1 MKNIITA
8 ISGFLLMIS
17 FGCSYLEPEALS
29 LTSRYDVVTNFTNI
43 TRLRNNMFT
52 SLPEGYNS
60 NGNSWRAC
68 ASDEAE
74 DVNETEAIQDFNTG
88 NWNIYTNPDDAW
100 ARNYQGIRKT
110 FDFLDATDT
119 ITFNELKIPDP
130 VTYTSRVANLK
141 MWRAEAQFLL
151 AFYYFELV
159 KRYGGVPI
167 VNRKLNIVSDND
179 YMLSLKR
186 NSFEECVNYITRL
199 CDSSAISLP
208 LKLSDVANA
217 DWGRPTVGAA
227 LALKARTLTYAA
239 SDLFNQASNKN
250 PLVGYVDQNRTDRWR
265 KAASANK
272 AVLDLMPLAP
282 YSFNTTYSAL
292 FQLKTLRN
300 NEVIFERRYPASNTF
315 ETLNYP
321 IGYQT
326 GRTGTCPTQNL
337 VDAYEMKTGVPFD
350 WNNPVHTSD
359 PYANRDPRL
368 LQTIIVNNSV
378 WKGSNVQLWEGG
390 INGKPLFRASK
401 TGYYL
406 KKYVDETLNLATGQT
421 SAKQWIY
428 FRLSENYLNYAEAMN
443 EAFGPTLLDTFKVN
457 ALQAVNAVRTR
468 TGIAMPAIPATLTKD
483 QLREKIRNERRVEL
497 AFEDHRFWDV
507 RRWMIGPSSLGSTI
521 RGVSITKLPSGAFN
535 YIPFDLESRSFTD
548 KMYLYPIP
556 QSEVIKTNGNI
567 EQNPG
572 WN

>member
-1 MKNIITA
+1 M
-8 ISGFLLMIS
+8 
-17 FGCSYLEPEALS
+17 GCSYLEPEALS
-29 LTSRYDVVTNFTNI
+29 LTSRNDVVNNFTNL

-60 NGNSWRAC
+60 NGNSWRAA

-119 ITFNELKIPDP
+119 ITFIELKVPDP
-130 VTYTSRVANLK
+130 VTYTARVSNMK

-186 NSFEECVNYITRL
+186 NSFEECVNYIVRL
-199 CDSSAISLP
+199 CDSSAMALP
-208 LKLSDVANA
+208 LKFSDIANA

-227 LALKARTLTYAA
+227 LALKARILTYAA
-239 SDLFNQASNKN
+239 SDLYNQASNKN
-250 PLVGYVDQNRTDRWR
+250 SLIGYVDNNRLDRWK

-282 YSFNTTYSAL
+282 YSLNTSYSAL

-326 GRTGTCPTQNL
+326 GKTGTCPTQNL
-337 VDAYEMKTGVPFD
+337 VDAHEMKTGVPFD
-350 WNNPVHTSD
+350 WNNPVHAAD

-368 LQTIIVNNSV
+368 LMNIIVNNSI
-378 WKGSNVQLWEGG
+378 WKGTNVQLWEGG
-390 INGKPLFRASK
+390 VNGKFLFRASK

-428 FRLSENYLNYAEAMN
+428 FRLTENYLNYAEAMN
-443 EAFGPTLLDTFKVN
+443 EAYGPSVLDTFKIS
-457 ALQAVNAVRTR
+457 ALQAVNTIRTR
-468 TGIAMPAIPATLTKD
+468 TGVAMPAIPATVSQV
-483 QLREKIRNERRVEL
+483 QLRERIRNERRVEL

-507 RRWMIGPSSLGSTI
+507 RRWMIGPSTLGATI
-521 RGVSITKLPSGAFN
+521 QGVTITKLPTGAFK
-535 YIPFDLESRSFTD
+535 YVPYDLEKRLFTD

-556 QSEVIKTNGNI
+556 QSEIIKTNGNI
-567 EQNPG
+567 QQNPG